1 MKLSSALIFML
12 MLTYV
17 LSSCSTAATSV
28 STNETSAVLNQASL
42 LSALKEAGA
51 TPEIGDPIT
60 QDFFSVQ
67 GTLINLDQGNDGF
80 QVFEYKT
87 VEEMEADASK
97 VAPDGGSVGTS
108 MMNWI
113 MPPHFFKSGRVIVIY
128 IGNNETTLDLLEKVM
143 GKQFAGQ

>member
-1 MKLSSALIFML
+1 MKRAIALIL
-12 MLTYV
+12 LLVVTYTV
-17 LSSCSTAATSV
+17 SSCGAAATPT
-28 STNETSAVLNQASL
+28 STNEAAQTLDQAGL
-42 LSALKEAGA
+42 ISALKAAGA

-60 QDFFSVQ
+60 QEFFSIE
-67 GTLINLDQGNDGF
+67 GTLINLGSSDGF

-87 VEEMEADASK
+87 VQDMEADAAK

-113 MPPHFFKSGRVIVIY
+113 MPPHFFKSGRILVIY
-128 IGNNETTLDLLEKVM
+128 LGDNQTTLNLLEKIL

>member
-1 MKLSSALIFML
+1 MRQYIRFLFALTLLFAM
-12 MLTYV
+12 
-17 LSSCSTAATSV
+17 SSCGMSSTPTSAG
-28 STNETSAVLNQASL
+28 ETSGMLDQAGL
-42 LSALKEAGA
+42 LSALKSAGA
-51 TPEIGDPIT
+51 NPEVSDPIT
-60 QDFFSVQ
+60 QDFFNVE

-87 VEEMEADASK
+87 AEEMEADAAK

-113 MPPHFFKSGRVIVIY
+113 LPPHFFKSGRVLVIY
-128 IGNNETTLDLLEKVM
+128 LGDNQKTLSLLEKIM

>member
-1 MKLSSALIFML
+1 MKLSRALILML

-17 LSSCSTAATSV
+17 LSSCGTATTSV
-28 STNETSAVLNQASL
+28 STSETSAGLDQAGL
-42 LSALKEAGA
+42 LSALKAAGA

-60 QDFFSVQ
+60 QDFFSVE
-67 GTLINLDQGNDGF
+67 GTLINLGQTDGF

-87 VEEMEADASK
+87 AEEMEADAAK

-113 MPPHFFKSGRVIVIY
+113 MPPHFFKSGRVIVLY
-128 IGNNETTLDLLEKVM
+128 LGDNQTTLNLLEKIL